1 MSVLV
6 IGQAIRLRRQF
17 VARGSGWPYELPVPR
32 KFTRAVVDTV
42 GPFVG
47 ATDNDGLDGPSLTPM
62 VLDPHLVSRMKWFLY
77 GFGAMDSFRD
87 SCLFTPPQVQ
97 MLLEHFIRDTFV
109 CVGNRYGVCSL
120 SVAK

>member
-1 MSVLV
+1 MCVLV
-6 IGQAIRLRRQF
+6 IGHAIHLRRRF
-17 VARGSGWPYELPVPR
+17 VVRGSCWPDELPVPR
-32 KFTRAVVDTV
+32 EFARAIVDTV

-87 SCLFTPPQVQ
+87 S
-97 MLLEHFIRDTFV
+97 
-109 CVGNRYGVCSL
+109 
-120 SVAK
+120 